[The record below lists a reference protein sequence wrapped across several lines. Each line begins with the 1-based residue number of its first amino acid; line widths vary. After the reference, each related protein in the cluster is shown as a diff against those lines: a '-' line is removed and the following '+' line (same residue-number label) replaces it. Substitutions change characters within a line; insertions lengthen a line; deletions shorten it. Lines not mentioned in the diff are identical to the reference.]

1 MKELIKEEKELL
13 QKHET
18 TIKKGLN
25 TFVEVG
31 QALLEI
37 RDKKL
42 YRIEYKT
49 FEEYCQEK
57 WQISRRRSYE
67 LINASIAIENVR
79 LGAQMPKNEK
89 EVRPLTRLEPEVQ
102 NAVWQETVEK
112 HGDNI
117 TAKKVQEV
125 ANDWKETSKEI
136 NEYKQTI
143 TTTEDELKR
152 LVDDKVKE
160 VIESRKNNYLQV
172 ANKIKTQKIK
182 EQSTINKEN
191 AIDWQL
197 KKGDVFLINDKHK
210 LIVNDSYDTKEI
222 KKHITTVDCVLT
234 DPPYGI
240 SYKSPQGNALTQR
253 GNYEIIE
260 GDEEEF
266 EPNILFKYSNNV
278 ITWGANHYA
287 NKLNNSAGW
296 LVWDKRQGSGINLNS
311 DCELA
316 YTNMINSARLF
327 HHTWN
332 GMIKASEK
340 NEKRLHPTQKP
351 IKLFVWCLEVTKAG
365 NNILDLF
372 SGSGSVLIACEESNR
387 SCVAVEKNLEYAA
400 ASLNRFKSLDYKI
413 EKI

>member
-1 MKELIKEEKELL
+1 MKDLITQEKQLVE
-13 QKHET
+13 KHET

-42 YRIEYKT
+42 YRIDYKT

-57 WQISRRRSYE
+57 WQMTRRRSYQ
-67 LINASIAIENVR
+67 LIEASLAIENVNP
-79 LGAQMPKNEK
+79 GTQMPKNEK
-89 EVRPLTRLEPEVQ
+89 EVRALVSLEPEVQ

-112 HGDNI
+112 HGDKI
-117 TAKKVQEV
+117 TAQKVQEV
-125 ANDWKETSKEI
+125 ANEWKETSKEI

-143 TTTEDELKR
+143 TTTEDELKK
-152 LVDDKVKE
+152 LVDNKVKE
-160 VIESRKNNYLQV
+160 VIESKKNNYLQV
-172 ANKIKTQKIK
+172 ANKIKTKKIK
-182 EQSTINKEN
+182 EQSEVNKET
-191 AIDWQL
+191 AVDWRIKQ
-197 KKGDVFLINDKHK
+197 GDVFIINDRHK
-210 LIVNDSYDTKEI
+210 LIINDSYNIEEI
-222 KKHITTVDCVLT
+222 KKHAANIDCVLT

-240 SYKSPQGNALTQR
+240 SYKSPKGNAFTQR

-260 GDEEEF
+260 GDEQDY
-266 EPNILFKYSNNV
+266 EPNMLFKYSKNI

-287 NKLNNSAGW
+287 NKLKNSAGW
-296 LVWDKRQGSGINLNS
+296 LVWDKRDGSGINLNS

-340 NEKRLHPTQKP
+340 NEKRIHPTQKP
-351 IKLFVWCLEVTKAG
+351 VKLFIWCLDVTKAG
-365 NNILDLF
+365 LNVLDLF
-372 SGSGSVLIACEESNR
+372 SGSGSVLIACEESKRN
-387 SCVAVEKNLEYAA
+387 CVAVEKNLDYAA
-400 ASLNRFKSLDYKI
+400 ASLNRFKSLNYKI
-413 EKI
+413 DKI